1 MKNQLIYIASDTE
14 GNVLTVN
21 TSRELCESFVMDF
34 FGINPNIDYDEP
46 AICEGYT
53 KMQYS
58 EFEDDLDG
66 FWTFTD
72 SDGNKNRINL
82 FNMIMNQP
90 I

>member
-1 MKNQLIYIASDTE
+1 MNKLIYIASDTE

-21 TSRELCESFVMDF
+21 TSRELCEAYVMDY
-34 FGINPNIDYDEP
+34 FGINPNKHYDKP

-53 KMQYS
+53 KIQYS

-66 FWTFTD
+66 YWFFN
-72 SDGNKNRINL
+72 DGGQIIRINL
-82 FNMIMNQP
+82 FNMIIDRP